1 MLNRVPAPRDPH
13 APAPRVLTDLT
24 ATVVAVETA
33 DAVAVMAVVLSG
45 EDSGGR
51 RSCRS
56 QAASRTPPLVGAS
69 SS

>member
-1 MLNRVPAPRDPH
+1 
-13 APAPRVLTDLT
+13 VLTDLT

-45 EDSGGR
+45 EDFGGR